1 MRVDTTVVE
10 TNIHHPTDSTLLG
23 DGVRVLTRLM
33 KKITNIAGAVGT
45 KLRDRTRSVK
55 LRLLEIGRVARSNI
69 KARFVR
75 IS

>member
-1 MRVDTTVVE
+1 
-10 TNIHHPTDSTLLG
+10 LLG

-55 LRLLEIGRVARSNI
+55 LRLLGKPSRALC
-69 KARFVR
+69 AFA
-75 IS
+75 